1 MQFTTKVPISKSNHP
16 IDYQS
21 QLLSLGSCFAVNM
34 AQKLDYFKF
43 SSSCNPFGIL
53 FHPEAINEIIQKAI
67 SHSPFT
73 EADIF
78 FHNGLWHSFA
88 VHSDLSHPEKETF
101 LLRLN
106 GKLESTNNQIC
117 HATHII
123 ITYGTAWVYRENKS
137 SRIVANCHK
146 VPQSQFAKE
155 LLSVDAIQSA
165 MSHTM
170 EAIQKINPDCTVIFT
185 VSPVRH
191 IKDGFTENQRSKAH
205 LITAMHNQLQT
216 DRRQVATAY
225 FPSYEIMMDELR
237 DYRFYA
243 EDLLHP
249 NQTAINYIWE
259 RFSEGHISD
268 TAHETAETVSG
279 IQKALQHK
287 PFHPDSESHQ
297 QFLSALQKKILAL
310 QQQFPNIQF

>member
-1 MQFTTKVPISKSNHP
+1 MQFTTKVPIPKSNHP

-21 QLLSLGSCFAVNM
+21 QIVSLGSCFAVNM

-43 SSSCNPFGIL
+43 SGSCNPFGIL
-53 FHPEAINEIIQKAI
+53 FHPEAIHEIIRKAI

-73 EADIF
+73 EADLF

-106 GKLESTNNQIC
+106 ELLESTNDQIRK
-117 HATHII
+117 ATHLI
-123 ITYGTAWVYRENKS
+123 ITYGTAWVYREKAT
-137 SRIVANCHK
+137 RKLVANCHK
-146 VPQSQFAKE
+146 VPQAQFAKE
-155 LLSVDAIQSA
+155 LLPVDAVQSVMA
-165 MSHTM
+165 QTIGI
-170 EAIQKINPDCTVIFT
+170 IQKANPSCNIIFT

-191 IKDGFTENQRSKAH
+191 IKDGFSENQRSKAH
-205 LITAMHNQLQT
+205 LIAAIHNQLAA
-216 DRRQVATAY
+216 DHRRLVAY

-249 NQTAINYIWE
+249 NQTAVDYIWE
-259 RFSEGHISD
+259 RFSESAVSENAHDTMETIS
-268 TAHETAETVSG
+268 S

-287 PFHPDSESHQ
+287 PFHPDSENHQ

-310 QQQFPNIQF
+310 QQQFPNIHF

>member
-1 MQFTTKVPISKSNHP
+1 MMQFSTKIPIPKSNHP

-21 QLLSLGSCFAVNM
+21 QIVSLGSCFAVNM
-34 AQKLDYFKF
+34 AEKLEYFKF
-43 SSSCNPFGIL
+43 SNTCNPFGIL
-53 FHPEAINEIIQKAI
+53 FHPEAIHEIIRKAVL
-67 SHSPFT
+67 HSPFT

-78 FHNGLWHSFA
+78 SHNGLWHSFA

-101 LLRLN
+101 LLHLN
-106 GKLESTNNQIC
+106 ELLASANNQIQS
-117 HATHII
+117 ATHII
-123 ITYGTAWVYRENKS
+123 ITYGTAWVYRENES
-137 SRIVANCHK
+137 SRLVANCHK
-146 VPQSQFAKE
+146 VPQSQFTKE
-155 LLSVDAIQSA
+155 LLSPDAIQSA
-165 MSHTM
+165 MSQTIGL
-170 EAIQKINPDCTVIFT
+170 IQKTNPNCKTIFT

-205 LITAMHNQLQT
+205 LITAIHNQLQT
-216 DRRQVATAY
+216 DCQLTTAY

-249 NQTAINYIWE
+249 NQTAIDYIWE
-259 RFSEGHISD
+259 RFCESYISEK
-268 TAHETAETVSG
+268 ANPVMETING

-310 QQQFPNIQF
+310 QQQFPGIHF